1 MNLGLG
7 NLIEL
12 KRQLLTAGIVGEATY
27 DTLITGIGQG
37 VAGMFD
43 QFCNRGF
50 ERIVGEVEDVT
61 ADRRYW
67 CLRRFPVETVTTVE
81 QRDDVAQGWV
91 ALTVNDVILNRDD
104 KAGLLFFG
112 SLQGTHL
119 SRVRITYTGGYWF
132 DTTEDGSG
140 VKPGGATDLPKEVKL
155 AWYLQCREVWNKID
169 RLGLSLVQGE
179 GDKTFV
185 AQMLAGLEL
194 LPAVKEILGTYR
206 RFA

>member
-12 KRQLLTAGIVGEATY
+12 KRQLLSAGQLAEATY

-43 QFCNRGF
+43 QFCNRAF
-50 ERIVGEVEDVT
+50 ERKVAEVEEFS

-67 CLRRFPVETVTTVE
+67 CLRRFPLESITAVE
-81 QRDDVAQGWV
+81 QRDDMVGGWV
-91 ALTVNDVILNRDD
+91 GLVINDVIVQRDD
-104 KAGLLFFG
+104 KAGLIKFG
-112 SLQGTHL
+112 AMQGTHL
-119 SRVRITYTGGYWF
+119 SQVRIEYTGGYWF

-140 VKPGGATDLPKEVKL
+140 VKPGGATDLPKDVKL

-169 RLGLSLVQGE
+169 RVGLALLKGE

-185 AQMLAGLEL
+185 AQMLQGLEMV
-194 LPAVKEILGTYR
+194 PAVKDTLNTYR